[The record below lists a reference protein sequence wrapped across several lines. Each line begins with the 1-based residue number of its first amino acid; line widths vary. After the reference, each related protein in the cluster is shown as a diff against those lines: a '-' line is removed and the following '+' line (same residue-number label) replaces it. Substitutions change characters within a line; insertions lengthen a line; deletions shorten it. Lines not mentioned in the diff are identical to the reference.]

1 MPSNSKKKKTGYMYY
16 LSKGTDNPKIFA
28 KLTADGRESLYLEYY
43 FGHKE
48 VFDEKLGQTVVKKD
62 RRKESLKLYLWQAP
76 RTPEERQQNKDIL
89 EVAKKIR
96 LEKAQALLS
105 YVLKVDGNGY
115 DAIGENVESIAKPYF
130 CYPNPAQDIVYI
142 EFSPDVECQ
151 SVEIYTLDGRMVKTC
166 HGASLQ
172 NNAIDISNLNS
183 GVYLMK
189 IRMSD
194 GSEFTERIVKE

>member
-76 RTPEERQQNKDIL
+76 DLSHRRHLTRHPHQNRRKTNRPPL
-89 EVAKKIR
+89 RKR
-96 LEKAQALLS
+96 LTKTFSTREIWET
-105 YVLKVDGNGY
+105 VKV
-115 DAIGENVESIAKPYF
+115 F
-130 CYPNPAQDIVYI
+130 
-142 EFSPDVECQ
+142 
-151 SVEIYTLDGRMVKTC
+151 
-166 HGASLQ
+166 
-172 NNAIDISNLNS
+172 
-183 GVYLMK
+183 
-189 IRMSD
+189 
-194 GSEFTERIVKE
+194 